1 MKKIILLV
9 LAITVSSLVYSYSI
23 LESQT
28 GNYVLN
34 LDARTSA
41 MGSAGVANGM
51 HLFDSFLNPANLGLL
66 PDRIG
71 AQVGMSVVQD
81 SDNRTLPM
89 YNSFDAYS
97 GDATY
102 ASNLNYFND
111 YSAGAYYRYGF
122 DKCTVSAALAYRP
135 FISFDADYFEDVR
148 NNYNSNNNS
157 YPQTIAKNYIKSKGN
172 IEAISFLA
180 AFKYEEIATIGLEV
194 SSLSGDSKWERRINW
209 SDWSIAKM
217 QSTPYSLVDSDST
230 LNRDFSGM
238 MFKIGLTGKINER
251 LQVGLSYQPQIEF
264 DLSGS
269 INDSIDV
276 EDAVY
281 MYYSKLDTLG
291 MVVHTD
297 SIMYSEYISP
307 SRMRFGVSYTPQN
320 IMKTYFNADVEYVS
334 WSEQNELF
342 DDQYNFYVG
351 VEHVLPN
358 NIPIRLG
365 FNYTTSYST
374 HEIKYNGKTI
384 AFADKITMPSF
395 SAGTGFNLLSKFT
408 VDISLE
414 YANRQYEA
422 LDLFMDNF
430 YWRDS
435 DYQYLWANPSY
446 IIASGGIPDRTWENP
461 DTVKETLLQLKTSIT
476 YKW

>member
-1 MKKIILLV
+1 MKKIFFIV

-41 MGSAGVANGM
+41 MGSAGTANGM

-66 PDRIG
+66 PDKIG
-71 AQVGMSVVQD
+71 AQLGLSVVQD

-89 YNSFDAYS
+89 FNSFDAYS

-102 ASNLNYFND
+102 ASNLHYFND
-111 YSAGAYYRYGF
+111 YAAGAFYRYGF
-122 DKCTVSAALAYRP
+122 DKFSLSAALAYRP
-135 FISFDADYFEDVR
+135 FISFDAEYFEDVR
-148 NNYNSNNNS
+148 NNANSNNNL
-157 YPQTIAKNYIKSKGN
+157 YPPTIARNYIESEGV
-172 IEAISFLA
+172 ISAISIIT
-180 AFKYEEIATIGLEV
+180 AFNYNDIIVLGLEA
-194 SSLSGDSKWERRINW
+194 STLSGDAKWERRINW
-209 SDWSIAKM
+209 SDQANDLMLAS
-217 QSTPYSLVDSDST
+217 PDSLVDTYSK
-230 LNRDFSGM
+230 LKREFSGM
-238 MFKIGLTGKINER
+238 LFKLGLNGKISER
-251 LQVGLSYQPQIEF
+251 LQAGFSYQPKVEF
-264 DLSGS
+264 DVSGS

-276 EDAVY
+276 EDMAY
-281 MYYSKLDTLG
+281 MYYSKLDSLG
-291 MVVHTD
+291 SVVHTD

-307 SRMRFGVSYTPQN
+307 SRLRFGISYTPQN
-320 IMKTYFNADVEYVS
+320 IMKTYFNADIEYVS
-334 WSEQNELF
+334 WSEQNKLF
-342 DDQYNFYVG
+342 DDQFNFFVG
-351 VEHVLPN
+351 VEHILPN

-374 HEIKYNGKTI
+374 HEIKYNGETI
-384 AFADKITMPSF
+384 AFADKVTMPSF
-395 SAGTGFNLLSKFT
+395 SAGTGFNLLSKFA

-422 LDLFMDNF
+422 LDLFQ
-430 YWRDS
+430 DS
-435 DYQYLWANPSY
+435 YYDHAELWANY
-446 IIASGGIPDRTWENP
+446 IYLNLQDRGWENP